1 MPGLRT
7 FLLLGSGEFEEWSHD
22 VEVQAL
28 RRATGDGTV
37 LVLPTAS
44 SREGDAVFDRWGR
57 MGLDHYAEAGVP
69 AELVPIKTRDDAL
82 KPEHAERIARA
93 SMVYFSGGKPDHLA
107 SVMGDTPSWSAVL
120 AALDRGAV
128 YAGCSAGAMVAS
140 QSRGRG
146 RERGGL
152 ASFVFGMGLV
162 PNVSFGVH
170 WDRTKWIPGFRPL
183 VKSRLPHGTWFAGID
198 ERTAVLGDG
207 VWWEV
212 FGLRTV
218 DVRGPEVAR
227 RAHAAG
233 ERFSTPDGR
242 VNHPGDD
249 GPDQASR

>member
-1 MPGLRT
+1 MPGRRT

-22 VEVQAL
+22 VEAQAL

-57 MGLDHYAEAGVP
+57 MGLDHYAEAGVL
-69 AELVPIKTRDDAL
+69 AELLPIKTRDDAL
-82 KPEHAERIARA
+82 KPEHAERIHRA

-107 SVMGDTPSWSAVL
+107 SVMAGTPTWSAVL

-140 QSRGRG
+140 QSRDQG

-207 VWWEV
+207 VEWEV
-212 FGLRTV
+212 FGLQTV
-218 DVRGPEVAR
+218 DVRGPGVAR
-227 RAHAAG
+227 RAYAAG
-233 ERFSTPDGR
+233 GRFSTPDGR
-242 VNHPGDD
+242 LDHQGGD